1 MTIRRS
7 SAVTDFAVSRFARLY
22 PAFIVSVLLNVF
34 IILVFPDPVQK
45 LTIWQVIVNLTMLQD
60 FIGVPAV
67 EPVYWSLSY
76 EIGFYTLI
84 ALVFA
89 SGMIRRIEIFGILW
103 VTLSFV
109 LLKLFPVLGEHI
121 PWRLQTAVSLPYASL
136 FFAGIMY
143 YKIWSEGVTPARVAL
158 ILMCYIEHVLY
169 HFPIM
174 IAIMTVNFAVF
185 SLCVMG
191 RASWL
196 ASRPLVF
203 LGTISYSLY
212 LIHGTLGWR
221 LQLWNHA
228 LGLPP
233 LANLLFATSVTI
245 CVAAIMAYL
254 VEGPANRAIRGIYRR
269 ARSSRPLEELGAA

>member
-1 MTIRRS
+1 
-7 SAVTDFAVSRFARLY
+7 
-22 PAFIVSVLLNVF
+22 
-34 IILVFPDPVQK
+34 
-45 LTIWQVIVNLTMLQD
+45 MLQD

-84 ALVFA
+84 AIVFA
-89 SGMIRRIEIFGILW
+89 SGMIRRIEIWHPLGDPFFCLARAFSSLRR
-103 VTLSFV
+103 TH
-109 LLKLFPVLGEHI
+109 FPGVS
-121 PWRLQTAVSLPYASL
+121 QTAVSLPYASL
-136 FFAGIMY
+136 FFAEIIF
-143 YKIWSEGVTPARVAL
+143 YKIWSEGVTPTRVAL
-158 ILMCYIEHVLY
+158 ILLCYIEHVIY

-174 IAIMTVNFAVF
+174 IAIMAVNFAVF

-203 LGTISYSLY
+203 LGSISYSLY

-233 LANLLFATSVTI
+233 LANLLFATFVTI

-254 VEGPANRAIRGIYRR
+254 VEGPANRAIRSIYRR
-269 ARSSRPLEELGAA
+269 ARSSRPLEELGAPTSNILQVPDLLYTLCSRDPLSIFWHYRLISIIFRGG